1 MLKYFGWTLVLLL
14 LVSSFPAAAYT
25 VVLKNGKVL
34 KGTLISETDDKIV
47 FKDDQG
53 LQFSLKK
60 TVLNADKTKEA
71 NAAAPAAAPEAAPA
85 QQAAAPA
92 KAPSTKPPRVYTA
105 ADIEALRQKFSNAIS
120 GTSGESLDMS
130 TPSGYYK
137 GLMEAVSRIT
147 GSMNDM
153 GSLLDGMN
161 TDWELASSTG
171 RNPAASFTKY
181 KTGKVYTEL
190 SRQINA
196 NLSELKGLRDGMQSP
211 PKGYEDAASYLSQ
224 SVDTLY
230 NYFGAIQQ
238 YNGEPTIGVFRMS
251 LQKYSNDVD
260 SLLSKIQSLPP
271 PPEEQ
276 PAPNPNVTN
285 PENQPH

>member
-1 MLKYFGWTLVLLL
+1 MLKYFGLTLVLLL
-14 LVSSFPAAAYT
+14 VISSLPAAAYT
-25 VVLKNGKVL
+25 VVLKSGKVL
-34 KGTLISETDDKIV
+34 KGTLVSETDEKIV
-47 FKDDQG
+47 FKDEQG

-60 TVLNADKTKEA
+60 TVLDADKTKEA
-71 NAAAPAAAPEAAPA
+71 NAAAPAAAPEAAPVPEPA
-85 QQAAAPA
+85 TPA
-92 KAPSTKPPRVYTA
+92 KAPSTKPSKVYTA
-105 ADIEALRQKFSNAIS
+105 ADIEALRKKYSNAIS
-120 GTSGESLDMS
+120 GTSGESLDVS

-171 RNPAASFTKY
+171 RNPAASFAKY

-196 NLSELKGLRDGMQSP
+196 NLSELKALRDSMQSP
-211 PKGYEDAASYLSQ
+211 PKGYEGAAGYLSE
-224 SVDTLY
+224 SVDSLY

-238 YNGEPTIGVFRMS
+238 YNGDPAIGVFRMS
-251 LQKYSNDVD
+251 LQKYSNEVD
-260 SLLSKIQSLPP
+260 SQLSKIQGMPA
-271 PPEEQ
+271 PPEDQ
-276 PAPNPNVTN
+276 PPATPDNTN
-285 PENQPH
+285 QDNQQ